1 MRDRSP
7 AGAGGAYPPAAGGDI
22 QPAAG
27 HGVQEPET
35 VGVQRRTGDEG
46 GVLGAVEPVPGQRV
60 AHGGEVEPQ
69 LVGAARL
76 RQQPQQRQL
85 PRQQRFVEGSGGKA
99 HRVHG
104 AAEQR
109 AGVPADGQINAAG
122 EGLRRSQTDA
132 PVLPEEGIGV
142 QRLHAQAVDI
152 AGLGHGHDAGGAT
165 VQTVDAVE
173 AAGAEV
179 VAHGTGYGDGLLR
192 QGGGMDG
199 DAGGLI
205 QQEEVLVLP
214 QNIQRIGHGADVGV
228 FPRQVGDVR
237 RQHVSGLCAGGDDD
251 RDAVQGDGAGP
262 PLQLGQK
269 AAGDAELPAQ
279 QGSYRQT
286 GLLRGNGVGQEPHE
300 KTPPWGY
307 FQSTT
312 FSGNV
317 VD

>member
-1 MRDRSP
+1 M
-7 AGAGGAYPPAAGGDI
+7 
-22 QPAAG
+22 
-27 HGVQEPET
+27 
-35 VGVQRRTGDEG
+35 QRRTGDEG
-46 GVLGAVEPVPGQRV
+46 GVLGAVEPIPGQRV

-76 RQQPQQRQL
+76 RQQPQQGQL
-85 PRQQRFVEGSGGKA
+85 PRQKGLVERSGGKA

-109 AGVPADGQINAAG
+109 AGVPADGQIDAAG
-122 EGLRRSQTDA
+122 GGLGRTQTDA

-142 QRLHAQAVDI
+142 KRLHAQAVDI
-152 AGLGHGHDAGGAT
+152 AGFGHGHDAGGAT
-165 VQTVDAVE
+165 IQTVDAVE

-179 VAHGTGYGDGLLR
+179 VAHGPGHGDGLLR

-205 QQEEVLVLP
+205 QQEKILVLP
-214 QNIQRIGHGADVGV
+214 QNIQRIGHGADVGILT
-228 FPRQVGDVR
+228 RQVGDVR
-237 RQHVSGLCAGGDDD
+237 RQHVAGLCAGGDDD
-251 RDAVQGDGAGP
+251 GDTVQSDGAGP
-262 PLQLGQK
+262 PFQLGQK
-269 AAGDAELPAQ
+269 AAGDTELPAQ
-279 QGSYRQT
+279 QSSYRQA